1 MSRTRHYHDLIA
13 WQKAMDLARTVYA
26 QTEEFPKSETFGL
39 RMQMRRSAVNVA
51 SHIAEAHGR
60 LNDAEMQKG
69 LGAARAAI
77 NELQTQIEL
86 AASLGFFRETA
97 SEEHLDLG
105 TRVAKLI
112 NGLLGVLDP
121 ADDKAEPRQPA
132 SVEAAGARQPANL
145 PGAGRANLRREK
157 LDR

>member
-1 MSRTRHYHDLIA
+1 MARTRHYRDLIA
-13 WQKAMDLARTVYA
+13 WQKAMELARAVYA
-26 QTEEFPKSETFGL
+26 RTEEFPKSETFGL

-60 LNDAEMQKG
+60 LNDAEMRRG

-77 NELQTQIEL
+77 NELQTQTEL
-86 AASLGFFRETA
+86 AASLGFFNQNA
-97 SEEHLDLG
+97 SEELLDLG

-121 ADDKAEPRQPA
+121 ADEEAGPRPPA
-132 SVEAAGARQPANL
+132 KL
-145 PGAGRANLRREK
+145 PGAECANLRREK
-157 LDR
+157 NNQ

>member
-1 MSRTRHYHDLIA
+1 ME
-13 WQKAMDLARTVYA
+13 LARAVYA
-26 QTEEFPKSETFGL
+26 ETEEFPRSETFGL
-39 RMQMRRSAVNVA
+39 RMQLRRSAVNVA

-60 LNDAEMQKG
+60 LNDAEMRKG

-86 AASLGFFRETA
+86 AASLGFFKPSA
-97 SEEHLDLG
+97 SEELLDLG

-112 NGLLGVLDP
+112 NALLGVLEPGVP
-121 ADDKAEPRQPA
+121 AAVTRQPVH
-132 SVEAAGARQPANL
+132 SQ
-145 PGAGRANLRREK
+145 RAQRPNLRREK